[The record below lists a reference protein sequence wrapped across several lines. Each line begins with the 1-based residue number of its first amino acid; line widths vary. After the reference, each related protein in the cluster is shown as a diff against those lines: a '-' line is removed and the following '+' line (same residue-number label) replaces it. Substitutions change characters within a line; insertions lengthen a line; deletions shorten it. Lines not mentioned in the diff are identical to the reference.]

1 MGPRITKDFKL
12 LQISSLI
19 KVALIKIIRI
29 RSFRRF
35 TKHIH
40 VFAYFTLFISIDVLT
55 VYRWRFPQICSAEIL
70 LVVRFSN
77 NQSINQSIDEFNF
90 DTDRKSTRIS
100 RLQDLCK
107 L

>member
-55 VYRWRFPQICSAEIL
+55 VYR
-70 LVVRFSN
+70 
-77 NQSINQSIDEFNF
+77 
-90 DTDRKSTRIS
+90 
-100 RLQDLCK
+100 
-107 L
+107 